1 MTLKQRLEND
11 IKAALLGGD
20 RFVVEVLRGLKS
32 AILYEEVAKRRRE
45 EGLSE
50 TEIEA
55 VFAKQAK
62 QRDESADLFEKGGNQ
77 QSADKERAEKKIILQ
92 YLPEPLSEAGLR
104 GEISSIITE
113 LHAVGPQ
120 GMGQVIG
127 ALRAKYGSRINGA
140 DAARITK
147 ELLS

>member
-50 TEIEA
+50 PEIEA
-55 VFAKQAK
+55 VLAKQAK

-92 YLPEPLSEAGLR
+92 YLPEPLSEAELR
-104 GEISSIITE
+104 SEISSIITE
-113 LHAVGPQ
+113 LGAAGPQ
-120 GMGQVIG
+120 GMGQVLG
-127 ALRAKYGSRINGA
+127 ALRAKHGSRVNGA
-140 DAARITK
+140 DAARLTK